1 MPSIGRRAF
10 ARTLLLAGLVVTAA
24 CAKDLPTENAA
35 TPTNTHAS
43 FDYDPFTYYVIRNAG
58 SGKVMDVSNAGCC
71 NGQWIH
77 QWTYDGSS
85 NQEWQII
92 SVGSGYYKI
101 IAKHSGK
108 GMDIESASQ
117 YNGAQLHQ
125 WTYQNLYNQ
134 QFAITPSGSNGT
146 YYITARHSGK
156 ALTVVGTLSSNG
168 SLIQQYTYFG
178 ASYLPQQWTIETESL

>member
-1 MPSIGRRAF
+1 MSSIGRRAF
-10 ARTLLLAGLVVTAA
+10 ARILLLSGVVFTAA
-24 CAKDLPTENAA
+24 CADDLPTVTADD
-35 TPTNTHAS
+35 TQPS
-43 FDYDPFTYYVIRNAG
+43 LSYDPNTYYVIRNAG
-58 SGKVMDVSNAGCC
+58 SDKVMDVSNAGCC

-85 NQEWQII
+85 NQEWSII
-92 SVGSGYYKI
+92 SVGGGYYKI
-101 IAKHSGK
+101 IARHSGK

-125 WTYQNLYNQ
+125 WTYQSLYNQ

-156 ALTVVGTLSSNG
+156 ALTVSGTLSSNG
-168 SLIQQYTYFG
+168 SEIQQSSYVG
-178 ASYLPQQWTIETESL
+178 ASYMPQQWRIEEASL